1 VTRGTRI
8 ALELLGPPFVAS
20 VIIAAIF
27 AVLDRDPTA
36 FVGLPFILVFAYV
49 WAGLPAAAFTLVLEV
64 TWAKGVDPGSWR
76 AVRVAALA
84 GLPSGL
90 LVTLWFAPWA
100 HPGPLPGFAIFGALG
115 AATGGITGL
124 LVRARTR
131 SRREW

>member
-20 VIIAAIF
+20 IILTGIF
-27 AVLDRDPTA
+27 AVLDRDATA
-36 FVGLPFILVFAYV
+36 FLGLPLILVFAYLF
-49 WAGLPAAAFTLVLEV
+49 AGLPAAAFTLVLEV
-64 TWAKGVDPGSWR
+64 AWAKGADPGSWS
-76 AVRVAALA
+76 AVRLAALA

-100 HPGPLPGFAIFGALG
+100 HSGPLSSFALFGALG

-131 SRREW
+131 SRKEW